1 MYFTFFQLREENEQ
15 LRRQLT
21 EAQELARRQS
31 DRLFV
36 DCIVFSILLANYANS
51 YHKLPAT
58 LLTGLQENATAS
70 FAVAS
75 QQWSFQLG
83 VQSD

>member
-36 DCIVFSILLANYANS
+36 DCIVFSILLANANS

-75 QQWSFQLG
+75 QQ
-83 VQSD
+83 